1 MKADTAEVSR
11 GPTALRAALKP
22 FAVLQPLAVPIAFIA
37 LAGLAALAGPRLPP
51 SLAGLKLI
59 GPYVMLVAAAGVTLW
74 FNRGRAFVMALALL
88 AAYAGYVEIV
98 AYGPGAVA
106 AHATLLAIAVLVP
119 LNVFASLALP
129 ERGAGL
135 STTWP
140 WILLIVLQAVLVAWF
155 AASPAAAAPVEDWRA
170 LFGHWALRSQP
181 VPLLGR
187 LAFAAAFGAAVWR
200 CWPRFG
206 PLESGKAGALVAFY
220 IACSFSENSVV
231 FAAFMSAAGAT
242 LLAAALQESYRLAFH
257 DELTGLPGRRALD
270 ERMRALGAKYAI
282 AMVDVDHFKK
292 FNDTHGHD
300 IGDQVLKLVAAR
312 LAEVGAGGRAY
323 RYGGEEF
330 SVLFPDRGVAAVLP
344 ELERLRESIAS
355 YRMNVRGEDRPKDK
369 KEGAAHRGE
378 GRADESLS
386 VTVSMGVS
394 APGRGRA
401 TPLEVIK
408 AADEALYRAK
418 EGGRNRVSK

>member
-1 MKADTAEVSR
+1 MKADAAEASR
-11 GPTALRAALKP
+11 VPPGLRAALKP
-22 FAVLQPLAVPIAFIA
+22 FAVLQPLAVPLALMA

-51 SLAGLKLI
+51 SLAGLKTFGPGLI
-59 GPYVMLVAAAGVTLW
+59 LVAAAGVTLW

-88 AAYAGYVEIV
+88 AAYAGYREIV
-98 AYGPGAVA
+98 AYGPGTMG

-119 LNVFASLALP
+119 VNVFASLMLR
-129 ERGAGL
+129 ERGTGFSAA
-135 STTWP
+135 WP
-140 WILLIVLQAVLVAWF
+140 WLAAIVAQAMLIAWF
-155 AASPAAAAPVEDWRA
+155 AGSAVASASVEDWRA
-170 LFGHWALRSQP
+170 LFGHWAIRAQP
-181 VPLLGR
+181 VPLIGR

-206 PLESGKAGALVAFY
+206 PLETGKAVALVAFY
-220 IACSFSENSVV
+220 VACSFAENSVV
-231 FAAFMSAAGAT
+231 FAAFMSAAGAI
-242 LLAAALQESYRLAFH
+242 LLASALQESYRLAFH

-282 AMVDVDHFKK
+282 AMVDIDHFKK

-312 LAEVGAGGRAY
+312 LAEVGGGGRAY

-330 SVLFPDRGVAAVLP
+330 CVLFPERGIAAALP
-344 ELERLRESIAS
+344 QLETLREAIAHYKMS
-355 YRMNVRGEDRPKDK
+355 VRGGDRPKNV
-369 KEGAAHRGE
+369 KEGAAQRGE
-378 GRADESLS
+378 GGADKVLS

-394 APGRGRA
+394 APGRGRETA
-401 TPLEVIK
+401 LDVIK

-418 EGGRNRVSK
+418 EGGRNRVSR